1 VIVNLEYKT
10 ITIIQKQFRESFHMT
25 IPIPHR
31 PSGFLLGDTAAQI
44 TIDAFIDIQC
54 PHSRT
59 IWPTLLNVA
68 KYYQGK
74 PVSLRVH
81 LITLSN
87 HRQAWDMSLGLF
99 ALAEEDANKFFDFAT
114 FIYERQAQFYNGSF
128 LHKTHNDL
136 INLVADFAN
145 EHSGVARESFVQRMN
160 DSDIYV
166 QARTPIRYA
175 ATNAVWATP
184 TLFIN
189 NAGNVPVDHHSSL
202 ADWQAVIEPL
212 LPA

>member
-1 VIVNLEYKT
+1 
-10 ITIIQKQFRESFHMT
+10 MT

-31 PSGFLLGDTAAQI
+31 PSGFLLGDAAAQI

-59 IWPTLLNVA
+59 IWPRLLEVSN
-68 KYYQGK
+68 YYKGES
-74 PVSLRVH
+74 VSVRVH

-99 ALAEEDANKFFDFAT
+99 ALADGDAVKFYDFAT
-114 FIYERQAQFYNGSF
+114 FIYERQAQFYNGEF
-128 LHKTHNDL
+128 LHKTHDDL
-136 INLVADFAN
+136 MQLVADFAE
-145 EHSGVARESFVQRMN
+145 EHDSLNRTKFIERMSDN
-160 DSDIYV
+160 DIYV

-175 ATNAVWATP
+175 ATKAVWATP

-189 NAGNVPVDHHSSL
+189 NANKVPVDHKSSF

>member
-1 VIVNLEYKT
+1 
-10 ITIIQKQFRESFHMT
+10 MT

-31 PSGFLLGDTAAQI
+31 PSGFLLGDSAAQI

-59 IWPTLLNVA
+59 VWPTLLEVA
-68 KYYQGK
+68 NYYK
-74 PVSLRVH
+74 DRAISLRVH

-99 ALAEEDANKFFDFAT
+99 ALADGDADKFYDFTT
-114 FIYERQAQFYNGSF
+114 FIFERQSQFYNGRF
-128 LHKTHNDL
+128 LDKTHADL
-136 INLVADFAN
+136 LQLIAKFAQQ
-145 EHSGVARESFVQRMN
+145 HSGQEPEKFLKRMA
-160 DSDIYV
+160 DSDIYE

-175 ATNAVWATP
+175 ATKAVWATP

-189 NAGNVPVDHHSSL
+189 NANKVPIDHKSSL

>member
-1 VIVNLEYKT
+1 M
-10 ITIIQKQFRESFHMT
+10 S

-31 PSGFLLGDTAAQI
+31 PSGFLLGDVAGLI

-59 IWPTLLNVA
+59 IWPTLLEVSEH
-68 KYYQGK
+68 YSDK

-99 ALAEEDANKFFDFAT
+99 AFAEGNASKFYDFAT
-114 FIYERQAQFYNGSF
+114 FIFERQAQFYNGKF
-128 LHKTHNDL
+128 LHKSHHDL
-136 INLVADFAN
+136 IQLIADFSEEYAN
-145 EHSGVARESFVQRMN
+145 VDRDKFMNRMN
-160 DSDIYV
+160 DNDIYI

-175 ATNAVWATP
+175 ATKAVWATP

-189 NAGNVPVDHHSSL
+189 NADQVPVDHKSTL
-202 ADWQAVIEPL
+202 ADWQAAIDPL
-212 LPA
+212 LLV

>member
-1 VIVNLEYKT
+1 
-10 ITIIQKQFRESFHMT
+10 MT

-31 PSGFLLGDTAAQI
+31 PSGFLLGDATAQI
-44 TIDAFIDIQC
+44 TLDAFIDIQC

-59 IWPTLLNVA
+59 IWPTLLEVA

-74 PVSLRVH
+74 SVSLRVH

-99 ALAEEDANKFFDFAT
+99 ALAEGDANKFYDFAT
-114 FIYERQAQFYNGSF
+114 FVYERQSQFYNGAF
-128 LHKTHNDL
+128 LHKTHDDL
-136 INLVADFAN
+136 MQLVAGFAM
-145 EHSGVARESFVQRMN
+145 EHSGAERDSFLKRMS

-175 ATNAVWATP
+175 ATKAVWATP

-189 NAGNVPVDHHSSL
+189 NAGNVPVDHNSSL
-202 ADWQAVIEPL
+202 ADWQAVIDLL

>member
-1 VIVNLEYKT
+1 
-10 ITIIQKQFRESFHMT
+10 MT

-31 PSGFLLGDTAAQI
+31 PSGFLLGDAAAQI

-59 IWPTLLNVA
+59 IWPRLLEVSN
-68 KYYQGK
+68 YYKGES
-74 PVSLRVH
+74 VSLRVH

-99 ALAEEDANKFFDFAT
+99 AFAERDADKLYDFAT
-114 FIYERQAQFYNGSF
+114 FIYERQSQFYNSRF
-128 LHKTHNDL
+128 LNKTHADL
-136 INLVADFAN
+136 LQLVASFAQ
-145 EHSGVARESFVQRMN
+145 EHSGQEYEIFLKKMA
-160 DSDIYV
+160 DSDTYE

-175 ATNAVWATP
+175 ATKAVWATP

-189 NAGNVPVDHHSSL
+189 NANKVPVDHKSTF

-212 LPA
+212 LPT

>member
-1 VIVNLEYKT
+1 
-10 ITIIQKQFRESFHMT
+10 MT

-31 PSGFLLGDTAAQI
+31 ASGFLLGDATAQI

-59 IWPTLLNVA
+59 IWPTLVEMSNHY
-68 KYYQGK
+68 KSK
-74 PVSLRVH
+74 SVSLRVH

-99 ALAEEDANKFFDFAT
+99 AFADGDAVKFYDFAT
-114 FIYERQAQFYNGSF
+114 FIYERQAQFYNGPF
-128 LHKTHNDL
+128 LNKTHDDL
-136 INLVADFAN
+136 IQLVADFAE
-145 EHSGVARESFVQRMN
+145 EHAGVIRDKFIERMN

-166 QARTPIRYA
+166 QARTPIRFA
-175 ATNAVWATP
+175 ATKAVWATP

-189 NAGNVPVDHHSSL
+189 NAGNVPVDHKSSL

-212 LPA
+212 LPT

>member
-1 VIVNLEYKT
+1 
-10 ITIIQKQFRESFHMT
+10 MA

-31 PSGFLLGDTAAQI
+31 PSGFLFGDAAAQT

-59 IWPTLLNVA
+59 IWPTLLEVSE
-68 KYYQGK
+68 YYKGK

-99 ALAEEDANKFFDFAT
+99 AFADGDTKKFYDFAT
-114 FIYERQAQFYNGSF
+114 FMYERQSQFYNGPF
-128 LHKTHNDL
+128 LHKTHDDL
-136 INLVADFAN
+136 MQLVADFAE
-145 EHSGVARESFVQRMN
+145 EHSGADREKFFNRMN

-175 ATNAVWATP
+175 AKKAVWATP

-189 NAGNVPVDHHSSL
+189 NADKIPLDHKSNL
-202 ADWQAVIEPL
+202 AQWQEIIEPL
-212 LPA
+212 LLA

>member
-1 VIVNLEYKT
+1 
-10 ITIIQKQFRESFHMT
+10 M

-31 PSGFLLGDTAAQI
+31 PSGFLLSDVAAQI

-54 PHSRT
+54 PHSRK
-59 IWPTLLNVA
+59 IWPTLLEVA
-68 KYYQGK
+68 KYYK
-74 PVSLRVH
+74 DEPVSLRVH
-81 LITLSN
+81 LITISN

-99 ALAEEDANKFFDFAT
+99 ALADGDAQKFYNFTT
-114 FIYERQAQFYNGSF
+114 FIYERQSQFFNGPF
-128 LHKTHNDL
+128 LHKTHDNL
-136 INLVADFAN
+136 IQLVADFAE
-145 EHSGVARESFVQRMN
+145 EHSGVEREKFLNRMK

-175 ATNAVWATP
+175 ATKAVWATP

-189 NAGNVPVDHHSSL
+189 NAGNVPVDHKSSL
-202 ADWQAVIEPL
+202 ADWQAVIDPL

>member
-1 VIVNLEYKT
+1 M
-10 ITIIQKQFRESFHMT
+10 S

-31 PSGFLLGDTAAQI
+31 PSGFLLGDAAAKI

-54 PHSRT
+54 PHSRI
-59 IWPTLLNVA
+59 IWPTLLDVA
-68 KYYQGK
+68 KHYQDK
-74 PVSLRVH
+74 SVSLRVH

-99 ALAEEDANKFFDFAT
+99 ALAQGDANKFYDYTT
-114 FIYERQAQFYNGSF
+114 FVFERQSQFYNGCF
-128 LHKTHNDL
+128 HDKTHADL
-136 INLVADFAN
+136 LQLVASFAQ
-145 EHSGVARESFVQRMN
+145 EYSGQERETFIRRMA
-160 DSDIYV
+160 DSDIYE

-175 ATNAVWATP
+175 ATKAVWATP

-189 NAGNVPVDHHSSL
+189 NANKVPVDQKSTL

-212 LPA
+212 LPT

>member
-1 VIVNLEYKT
+1 
-10 ITIIQKQFRESFHMT
+10 MT

-31 PSGFLLGDTAAQI
+31 SSGFLLGDAAALI
-44 TIDAFIDIQC
+44 TLDAFIDIQC

-59 IWPTLLNVA
+59 IWPTLLAVSEHY
-68 KYYQGK
+68 KDK

-99 ALAEEDANKFFDFAT
+99 ALAQGNASKFYDFTT
-114 FIYERQAQFYNGSF
+114 FIFERQAQFYNDKF
-128 LHKTHNDL
+128 LHKSHYDL
-136 INLVADFAN
+136 IQLIADFSE
-145 EHSGVARESFVQRMN
+145 EHASVDRDKFINNMN
-160 DSDIYV
+160 NNDIYI

-175 ATNAVWATP
+175 ATKAVWATP

-189 NAGNVPVDHHSSL
+189 NAGKVPLDHQSRL
-202 ADWQAVIEPL
+202 TDWQAVIDPML
-212 LPA
+212 LT

>member
-1 VIVNLEYKT
+1 
-10 ITIIQKQFRESFHMT
+10 MT

-31 PSGFLLGDTAAQI
+31 PSGFLLGDPAAEV

-54 PHSRT
+54 PHSRAV
-59 IWPTLLNVA
+59 WPTLLEVLA
-68 KYYQGK
+68 HYRDK

-99 ALAEEDANKFFDFAT
+99 ALADGDANKFYNFAS
-114 FIYERQAQFYNGSF
+114 FMYERQEQFYNAPF
-128 LHKTHNDL
+128 LEKTHDDL
-136 INLVADFAN
+136 KQLVANFAE
-145 EHSGVARESFVQRMN
+145 EHSAVDRGEFMQRMS

-175 ATNAVWATP
+175 ATKAVWATP

-189 NAGNVPVDHHSSL
+189 NAGKVTVDHNSSL
-202 ADWQAVIEPL
+202 ANWRDIIDPL
-212 LPA
+212 LFA